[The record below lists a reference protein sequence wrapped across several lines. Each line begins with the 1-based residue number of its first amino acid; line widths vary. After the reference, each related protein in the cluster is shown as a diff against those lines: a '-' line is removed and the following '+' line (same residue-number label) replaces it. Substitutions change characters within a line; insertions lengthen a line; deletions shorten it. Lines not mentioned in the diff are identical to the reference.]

1 MPLDVPRPMLL
12 HLYNLLSYPSP
23 FSLNFTVDSHSFV
36 VHIQKSRISITLS
49 IATNPHCL
57 HISAHSIF
65 TLSSPKSSH
74 TFIMIKFL
82 ILYLSLAS
90 SLTVPS
96 LIGALPTGAH
106 NTIISSL
113 AGSSSIEARAEEFLY
128 QGFNFPADDGLKA
141 NITAAFA
148 DTLTLIRTVIDTS
161 AWNAPFFDLYFP
173 PETREGVATT
183 YRNMLKGYN
192 TELSFDNFPRPDFQD
207 PEHRDVCVSRAGW
220 AAFAMNEQRPKPA
233 IHFCPGTWGFPK
245 LNDVVDQVCSLPRM
259 ALK

>member
-1 MPLDVPRPMLL
+1 MM
-12 HLYNLLSYPSP
+12 
-23 FSLNFTVDSHSFV
+23 NFL
-36 VHIQKSRISITLS
+36 TLS
-49 IATNPHCL
+49 V
-57 HISAHSIF
+57 
-65 TLSSPKSSH
+65 
-74 TFIMIKFL
+74 
-82 ILYLSLAS
+82 SLAS
-90 SLTVPS
+90 LSTVPS
-96 LIGALPTGAH
+96 LVGALPTGIQ
-106 NTIISSL
+106 NTTISSP
-113 AGSSSIEARAEEFLY
+113 AGSSPIEARVEEFLY

-161 AWNAPFFDLYFP
+161 AWDAPFFDLYFP

-192 TELSFDNFPRPDFQD
+192 TELAFDNFPRPDFQD

-245 LNDVVDQVCSLPRM
+245 LNDIVDQVCSLPRM
-259 ALK
+259 ALNHLDVFHPGRRVRDVRYGPLEVQNLRKENPDEALNNADTYMWFAL